1 MNTVVLGLQWGDE
14 GKGKAIDYLAG
25 SFSVVVRFQGG
36 HNAGHTVYYQG
47 RKVILHVLP
56 SGIFYPD
63 CSAVIANGV
72 VVEPLQLV
80 EEIRNAR
87 GLGLSLQN
95 LALSENA
102 PLILPFHQE
111 LDVVFEDSR
120 YQRIGTTRRGIG
132 PAYEDVVGRR
142 ALFVGDLLREDVFRA
157 KIAPLAEY
165 YQRLFSAHGR
175 PAVNL
180 GAAIENYLQA
190 GEFLRPFVCNTTCVL
205 QQAYRAGKKILFEGA
220 QGTLLDINLGTYPF
234 VTSSNTTIAG
244 VFSGS
249 GLPIKA
255 VDRVIG
261 ISKAYATRVGEGPF
275 PSELT
280 GESGRML
287 REWGNEYGSTT
298 GRPRRVGWL
307 DLVALKYAVQVNGVD
322 SLFLTKLDVLDEL
335 AEIPLV
341 VAYEGDDGPS
351 ELFSPHADAL
361 SLARPIFRSLP
372 GWQKK
377 IGAIERF
384 NELPGPLHDYLR
396 FIEDFVGVAVSH
408 VSLGG
413 RTPADDRDRR
423 LSKTAF

>member
-63 CSAVIANGV
+63 GLAVIANGV
-72 VVEPLQLV
+72 VVQPLQLV
-80 EEIRNAR
+80 EEIQNAR
-87 GLGLSLQN
+87 CLGLSLQN

-142 ALFVGDLLREDVFRA
+142 ALFVGDLLREDVFRT

-165 YQRLFSAHGR
+165 YQRLFSAHGH

-180 GAAIENYLQA
+180 DEGIGQYLKA
-190 GEFLRPFVCNTTCVL
+190 GEFLRPFVCDTTRLL
-205 QQAYRAGKKILFEGA
+205 QQAFAAGKKILFEGA

-244 VFSGS
+244 VFSGT
-249 GLPIKA
+249 GLPAKA

-261 ISKAYATRVGEGPF
+261 ITKAYTTRVGEGPF
-275 PSELT
+275 PSELC
-280 GESGRML
+280 GESGRLL

-307 DLVALKYAVQVNGVD
+307 DLVALKYAVQINGVD

-335 AEIPLV
+335 AEIP
-341 VAYEGDDGPS
+341 VAVGYEGHGGAADFFP
-351 ELFSPHADAL
+351 PHADAL
-361 SLARPIFRSLP
+361 SRVKPVLRVLP
-372 GWQKK
+372 GWRKK

-384 NELPGPLHDYLR
+384 SELPGPLHDYLR
-396 FIEDFVGVAVSH
+396 FIEDFVGVPVSH

-413 RTPADDRDRR
+413 ERR
-423 LSKTAF
+423 QTIEISV

>member
-14 GKGKAIDYLAG
+14 GKGKAIDYLAR

-47 RKVILHVLP
+47 KKVVLHVLP

-72 VVEPLQLV
+72 VVQPLQLV
-80 EEIRNAR
+80 EEIQNAR
-87 GLGLSLQN
+87 ALGLELHN
-95 LALSENA
+95 LALSESA
-102 PLILPFHQE
+102 PLILPFHQQ

-142 ALFVGDLLREDVFRA
+142 ALFVNDLLREDVFRA

-165 YQRLFSAHGR
+165 YQRLFSAHGH
-175 PAVNL
+175 PAANL
-180 GAAIENYLQA
+180 DEAIDHYLQA
-190 GEFLRPFVCNTTCVL
+190 GAFLKPFVCNTTRLL
-205 QQAYRAGKKILFEGA
+205 QQALAAKKDILFEGA

-244 VFSGS
+244 VFSGT
-249 GLPIKA
+249 GLSAKA
-255 VDRVIG
+255 VERVIG
-261 ISKAYATRVGEGPF
+261 ISKAYTTRVGEGPF
-275 PSELT
+275 PSELI
-280 GESGRML
+280 GASGQKL
-287 REWGNEYGSTT
+287 RERGNEYGATT

-322 SLFLTKLDVLDEL
+322 SLFLTKLDVLDGM
-335 AEIPLV
+335 AEVQV
-341 VAYEGDDGPS
+341 VTAYEGAGGTS
-351 ELFSPHADAL
+351 AEFSPHADAL
-361 SLARPIFRSLP
+361 SQIRPVYRTLP
-372 GWQKK
+372 GWESKL
-377 IGAIERF
+377 GAVERF
-384 NELPGPLHDYLR
+384 RDLPKQVHAYLN
-396 FIEDFVGVAVSH
+396 FIEDFVGIGVSH

-413 RTPADDRDRR
+413 ERR
-423 LSKTAF
+423 QTIEIGA